1 MNSFNLYNIRNICIR
16 INIVKVPIQG
26 YITLEELKDIPKD
39 RLPKHVGLILDGN
52 RRWAKKNLLNLNIG
66 HLIGYKN
73 LKKRLFDFFEA
84 GIHYLSIY
92 ALSLENVRKRKDQ
105 EIIYIFKIILDAVD
119 SVIKEAVVK
128 ENKVKFNVIGRINL
142 LPSEVREKIQEL
154 IDFTKDHEENFINLC
169 IMYDGREEIVD
180 AFKKMINENVNSDE
194 VDCSL
199 IKKYLYTHDF
209 PEVDYVIRT
218 GMEDGARISGF
229 LLWDCSYAEF
239 KFRKD
244 LWPDYNREMIIEDL
258 IDFSERNRRKGK

>member
-1 MNSFNLYNIRNICIR
+1 M
-16 INIVKVPIQG
+16 
-26 YITLEELKDIPKD
+26 EELKDIPKE
-39 RLPKHVGLILDGN
+39 RLPKHIGLILDGN
-52 RRWAKKNLLNLNIG
+52 RRWAKKSLLNLNVG
-66 HLIGYKN
+66 HLIGYEN

-92 ALSLENVRKRKDQ
+92 ALSLENVKKRQQQ

-119 SVIKEAVVK
+119 SVVKEATVK
-128 ENKVKFNVIGRINL
+128 EEKVKFNVIGRVNL
-142 LPSEVREKIQEL
+142 LPVEVQEKIQEL
-154 IDFTKDHEENFINLC
+154 VDYTKEHNQNFINLC
-169 IMYDGREEIVD
+169 IMYDGQEEIVD
-180 AFKKMINENVNSDE
+180 AVKKIIQNNIKSEE
-194 VDCSL
+194 VDRNL

-209 PEVDYVIRT
+209 PEVDFIIRT

-258 IDFSERNRRKGK
+258 RDFSMRNRRKGK

>member
-1 MNSFNLYNIRNICIR
+1 
-16 INIVKVPIQG
+16 
-26 YITLEELKDIPKD
+26 LEELKDIPKD
-39 RLPKHVGLILDGN
+39 RLPRHVGLILDGN

-66 HLIGYKN
+66 HLIGYEN

-92 ALSLENVRKRKDQ
+92 ALSLENVRKRKEQ
-105 EIIYIFKIILDAVD
+105 EIVYIFKIILDAVD
-119 SVIKEAVVK
+119 SVVKEAAVK

-142 LPSEVREKIQEL
+142 LPLEVREKIQEL
-154 IDFTKDHEENFINLC
+154 IDFTKDHKENFINLC

-180 AFKKMINENVNSDE
+180 AVKKIIKENVNSDE

-199 IKKYLYTHDF
+199 IKKHLYTRDF

-258 IDFSERNRRKGK
+258 KEFSERNRRNGK